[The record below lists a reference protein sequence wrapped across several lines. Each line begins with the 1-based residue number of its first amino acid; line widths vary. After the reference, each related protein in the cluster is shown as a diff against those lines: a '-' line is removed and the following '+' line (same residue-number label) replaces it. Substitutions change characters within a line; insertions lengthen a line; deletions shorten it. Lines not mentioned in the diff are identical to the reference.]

1 MKNMLTILI
10 ILLAYV
16 GASYLWVLYARDNIP
31 QITKDSW
38 YDQVLSYPMN
48 LISKLLSKKS

>member
-1 MKNMLTILI
+1 MLTILI